1 MSKYKELARIAVSLV
16 AFYDNALVSDD
27 SKPVAGGYK
36 DPNDVGTFWIR
47 KEPFKRPLQSRYSG

>member
-36 DPNDVGTFWIR
+36 DPNDVGTFWI
-47 KEPFKRPLQSRYSG
+47 